1 MIITIIILSLLLM
14 ISVYVNY
21 NILRKLEKQ
30 EDILKGYLEYLDSIS
45 RIIEL
50 SNKRFEDS
58 RLKKAFESDDEV
70 GFFFKQLKSI
80 QDVLDQFILKKI
92 K

>member
-1 MIITIIILSLLLM
+1 MLIITVISLSILLL
-14 ISVYVNY
+14 ISVYVNI
-21 NILRKLEKQ
+21 NTLKKLEKQ
-30 EDILKGYLEYLDSIS
+30 EDILKGYLEYLDNIS

-50 SNKRFEDS
+50 SNERFKDS

-70 GFFFKQLKSI
+70 GFFFKQLKNI

-92 K
+92 